1 MIKGITK
8 IFHMLCFVLINSILL
23 NLLCVLLRGF
33 LKAILEKNRKG
44 DKAVA
49 VVVAGDPGP
58 AKEGPAGPQRGG
70 VPAVPHLAEG
80 RHADSTGGLRLPNA

>member
-8 IFHMLCFVLINSILL
+8 IFHMLCFVIINSILL
-23 NLLCVLLRGF
+23 NLLCVWLRGF
-33 LKAILEKNRKG
+33 LKKNRKG

-58 AKEGPAGPQRGG
+58 AEEGPAGPQRGG

-80 RHADSTGGLRLPNA
+80 RHADSAGGLRLPNA